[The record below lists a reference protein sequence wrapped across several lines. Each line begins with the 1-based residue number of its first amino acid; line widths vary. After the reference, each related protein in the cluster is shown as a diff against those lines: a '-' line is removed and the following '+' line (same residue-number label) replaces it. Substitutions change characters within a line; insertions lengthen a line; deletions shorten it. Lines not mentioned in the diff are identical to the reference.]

1 LILINFFLCRFFSN
15 DSIFHTSGFPCP
27 YQMLGYLAAA
37 AIAAATAYF
46 WQERGA
52 KRVLHVKPS
61 EERVVIVGCTS
72 GIGRQLALLYA
83 HRKCK
88 LMLFARRQ
96 DLLNSLQEEA
106 EELGAQAFTL
116 CGDATAEDD
125 VKKLARA
132 TQENLQGV
140 DTLIICAGAISVQP
154 FLELCGGLEGQAK
167 QDPMEAVRRITA
179 INYYAP
185 IQLTQYFLPM
195 LIQTS
200 DQPNIIVVSSLAG
213 KAGAPTRSLYAGS
226 KHAVHGFFDSLRVE
240 VAKYNVHIGLVCP
253 GTVNTDLRQS
263 AVDLDSNSAVHGS
276 TKGKLD
282 PKTVAQAIVHAS
294 DLRQREVLIPHLMG
308 LGANWGKLLA
318 PALVDRFASKK
329 YAF

>member
-1 LILINFFLCRFFSN
+1 
-15 DSIFHTSGFPCP
+15 
-27 YQMLGYLAAA
+27 MLGYFAAA
-37 AIAAATAYF
+37 AMAVATAFY
-46 WQERGA
+46 WQERHPQ
-52 KRVLHVKPS
+52 RTQHIKPN

-83 HRKCK
+83 HRHCK
-88 LMLFARRQ
+88 LILFARRQ
-96 DLLNSLQEEA
+96 DLLDSLQAEA
-106 EELGAQAFTL
+106 EALGAQAYIV
-116 CGDATAEDD
+116 CGDATLEDD
-125 VKKLARA
+125 VKRLAK
-132 TQENLQGV
+132 TTSDKLQGI

-154 FLELCGGLEGQAK
+154 FLDLCGGLEGQPK
-167 QDPMEAVRRITA
+167 QDPMEAVRGITA

-185 IQLTQYFLPM
+185 VQLTQYFLPI
-195 LIQTS
+195 LIHTS
-200 DQPNIIVVSSLAG
+200 EQPNVIVVSSLAG

-263 AVDLDSNSAVHGS
+263 AIDLDSNSAVHGS
-276 TKGKLD
+276 TKGKLE
-282 PKTVAQAIVHAS
+282 PKMVAQTILDAS
-294 DLRQREVLIPHLMG
+294 DRRQREVLIPRLMG

-329 YAF
+329 YSF